1 MANKI
6 NINGKEYSER
16 EIKTVVINGIEQSS
30 NVISSTNNKG
40 GENISVDLTV
50 STEGN
55 KQSTVEAQDVKTM
68 QSIEN
73 TNAKENLSKE
83 SHINKIFKYIK
94 NFIKKIFKKGY

>member
-16 EIKTVVINGIEQSS
+16 EIKTIVINGIEQSS

-55 KQSTVEAQDVKTM
+55 KKPTVEYQDVKAM

-73 TNAKENLSKE
+73 IDVKENSPKQ
-83 SHINKIFKYIK
+83 SYINKIFESIT
-94 NFIKKIFKKGY
+94 NFIKKILKR

>member
-16 EIKTVVINGIEQSS
+16 EIKTIVINGIEQSS
-30 NVISSTNNKG
+30 NVISSANNKG

-50 STEGN
+50 STEYN
-55 KQSTVEAQDVKTM
+55 KEPIVESQDIKAM

-73 TNAKENLSKE
+73 IDVKENSSKQ
-83 SHINKIFKYIK
+83 SYINRIFKSIT
-94 NFIKKIFKKGY
+94 NFIKKILKR

>member
-30 NVISSTNNKG
+30 NVISSINNKG

-73 TNAKENLSKE
+73 TNVKENLPKE
-83 SHINKIFKYIK
+83 SRINKIFKSIK